1 MPLPDVSIHPAL
13 DKERV
18 TELMNQTPNDRS
30 LFIRLNALFSDE
42 GTTLIQDIVVGLR
55 MNDRS
60 MLHDAIHKV
69 KGSSAAMGASRVY
82 AMSDAAIEICRNDW
96 DLADL
101 AELPSLL
108 ETEYAAYCEEAKQYL
123 E

>member
-60 MLHDAIHKV
+60 TLHDAIHKV
-69 KGSSAAMGASRVY
+69 KGSSAAMVAFAFMPCLMPRLKFAAMTGTLRIWPNCPVY
-82 AMSDAAIEICRNDW
+82 
-96 DLADL
+96 
-101 AELPSLL
+101 
-108 ETEYAAYCEEAKQYL
+108 
-123 E
+123 